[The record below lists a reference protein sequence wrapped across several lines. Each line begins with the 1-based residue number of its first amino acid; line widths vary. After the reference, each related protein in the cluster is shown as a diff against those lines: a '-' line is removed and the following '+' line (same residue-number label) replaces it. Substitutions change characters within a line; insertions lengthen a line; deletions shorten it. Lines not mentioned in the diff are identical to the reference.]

1 MEWCLAV
8 ADGAGVGWCVV
19 IGMFDGDSFA
29 LNGFDDDGAVPSW
42 IEYQK
47 SHTWTLVFVDE
58 IHVEL
63 RYLKKILP
71 GNLIYLQ
78 KGTCSFASGRGQ

>member
-29 LNGFDDDGAVPSW
+29 LNGFDDVPSW
-42 IEYQK
+42 I
-47 SHTWTLVFVDE
+47 D
-58 IHVEL
+58 
-63 RYLKKILP
+63 
-71 GNLIYLQ
+71 
-78 KGTCSFASGRGQ
+78 

>member
-8 ADGAGVGWCVV
+8 ADAGVGWCVV

-29 LNGFDDDGAVPSW
+29 LNGFDDVPSW
-42 IEYQK
+42 IDQLKY
-47 SHTWTLVFVDE
+47 HTQTLVFFAE

-63 RYLKKILP
+63 RYLMKILL

-78 KGTCSFASGRGQ
+78 KGTCSFALMRGQ